1 MRLSRNGRRTK
12 LPLAVEYACK
22 GDPMF
27 SRLYLALIFLAGVA
41 FAQTTFTSVS
51 GNNTSASSTFPG
63 KTDTRTGV
71 LNVDYD
77 PIPGN
82 VSHLDTHDLVFPGF
96 KGKIFVN
103 FLNWF
108 STSVNC
114 TTSDAG
120 LCGQG
125 PLRET
130 CNTFMVTDYNSNDLT
145 QVHSQMNDVG
155 ARHFDGA
162 VI

>member
-1 MRLSRNGRRTK
+1 MLSRF
-12 LPLAVEYACK
+12 C
-22 GDPMF
+22 
-27 SRLYLALIFLAGVA
+27 SALIILAGTA
-41 FAQTTFTSVS
+41 LAQTTFTSAS
-51 GNNTSASSTFPG
+51 SNNTSASSSFPG

-71 LNVDYD
+71 VNANYD
-77 PIPGN
+77 PAPGN

-103 FLNWF
+103 LLNWF

-145 QVHSQMNDVG
+145 QVHDQMNDIRS
-155 ARHFDGA
+155 RHLDGA
-162 VI
+162 LITYEAN